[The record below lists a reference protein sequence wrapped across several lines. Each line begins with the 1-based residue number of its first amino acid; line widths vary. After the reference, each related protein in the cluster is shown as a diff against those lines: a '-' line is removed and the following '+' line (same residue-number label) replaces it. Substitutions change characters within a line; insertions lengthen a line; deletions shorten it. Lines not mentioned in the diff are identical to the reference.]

1 MVGGGSIISTIALCL
16 SSVGLL
22 LQGWE
27 PIAPVSVTT
36 PATGLRGGK
45 TLECATCTVTL
56 DPSCPIYIGIGGVSG
71 FILGLLVC
79 CCYRG
84 RVPVSV
90 ERPLPVAAPQ
100 LQDFGLALENGPIAQ
115 REFQVPAALPAT
127 SRRLIRRAKLDF

>member
-1 MVGGGSIISTIALCL
+1 MVNGGSIISTIALGL

-22 LQGWE
+22 LQSWE

-45 TLECATCTVTL
+45 TLECATCPVTL
-56 DPSCPIYIGIGGVSG
+56 DPSPVYIRIACFSG

-79 CCYRG
+79 CSYRG

-90 ERPLPVAAPQ
+90 ERPLPVAPPR
-100 LQDFGLALENGPIAQ
+100 LQDFGLALENGPIVQ
-115 REFQVPAALPAT
+115 RELQVPDALPAT